1 SACADDGAAALI
13 NPAIAIA
20 RAMANTR
27 FIAPPNFE
35 RVMAG
40 LVPVIHALFV
50 DLLMPSPG
58 CAGQARA

>member
-1 SACADDGAAALI
+1 
-13 NPAIAIA
+13 
-20 RAMANTR
+20 MANTW

-58 CAGQARA
+58 FAGQARA